1 MKQYNRILFVAES
14 GTSRA
19 PMAAGILSE
28 YTLKH
33 PVTIE
38 CRGLVVL
45 FPEPLNQKAEAVMIS
60 NGINWENFTSTQLED
75 EDFTDDTLVLTME
88 HSQLEKIFEKYPS
101 AREENVYVLTE
112 LVGDELEILD
122 PYGGSLQSYGLCYE
136 TSAVGDGC
144 QIGYHPAGV
153 VSSYQR
159 YLVSF
164 LYAAFLE
171 EQVQFGYLLG
181 HLEIGEGLLF
191 EVVGERGQ
199 LPVLPEALLVYLD
212 KVFLHHKRIRLNDKV
227 RIKKT

>member
-1 MKQYNRILFVAES
+1 MPSIIAHSIEEGAKAALEIGYPGSLLFVDTVVVGERE
-14 GTSRA
+14 G
-19 PMAAGILSE
+19 
-28 YTLKH
+28 
-33 PVTIE
+33 
-38 CRGLVVL
+38 GLYQVEFLFVDDVPEGVSQKEELRFGVLDDVVHVVGG
-45 FPEPLNQKAEAVMIS
+45 EV
-60 NGINWENFTSTQLED
+60 LEHGY
-75 EDFTDDTLVLTME
+75 DD
-88 HSQLEKIFEKYPS
+88 
-101 AREENVYVLTE
+101 
-112 LVGDELEILD
+112 
-122 PYGGSLQSYGLCYE
+122 C
-136 TSAVGDGC
+136 AVGDGC

>member
-88 HSQLEKIFEKYPS
+88 H
-101 AREENVYVLTE
+101 REENVYVLTE

-136 TSAVGDGC
+136 TMRKS
-144 QIGYHPAGV
+144 IIK
-153 VSSYQR
+153 
-159 YLVSF
+159 LVK
-164 LYAAFLE
+164 
-171 EQVQFGYLLG
+171 LLN
-181 HLEIGEGLLF
+181 EGE
-191 EVVGERGQ
+191 
-199 LPVLPEALLVYLD
+199 
-212 KVFLHHKRIRLNDKV
+212 
-227 RIKKT
+227 